1 MKSLMNRYVKL
12 LSFLPGICLIAA
24 CAGHQIKGYEIN
36 GSAPL
41 PEFEGKM
48 VYMKDASSG
57 QPIDSAEIIHGKF
70 AFADTVTIVSPV
82 VKVLSIRAS
91 KSGLEYRLPVVIE
104 NGSIQADI
112 SDMVCTGG
120 TMLNE
125 RMQDFLMAV
134 DEDWPALVSTERSN
148 FSSNNAACVLA
159 VSLRVT
165 FSRYFD
171 GLTRA

>member
-12 LSFLPGICLIAA
+12 LSFLPGICLIVA
-24 CAGHQIKGYEIN
+24 CTGHQIKGYEIN

-112 SDMVCTGG
+112 SDVVCTLKTLCRIAFPRPGRRNICRRTDSG
-120 TMLNE
+120 QT
-125 RMQDFLMAV
+125 AH
-134 DEDWPALVSTERSN
+134 S
-148 FSSNNAACVLA
+148 AARKRICL
-159 VSLRVT
+159 SGIC
-165 FSRYFD
+165 S
-171 GLTRA
+171 

>member
-70 AFADTVTIVSPV
+70 A
-82 VKVLSIRAS
+82 SIRAS

-112 SDMVCTGG
+112 SDVVCTGG

-134 DEDWPALVSTERSN
+134 DEYSTACENKQTEQIKSGFADLLKKYIEINDDNAIGEYIRTAYRS
-148 FSSNNAACVLA
+148 
-159 VSLRVT
+159 SL
-165 FSRYFD
+165 
-171 GLTRA
+171 